1 MRPQLG
7 ACPGSA
13 GVGSLWVSTETG
25 VRPEEAPP
33 TSHRPREN
41 FRPQRGPQQ
50 SLSVLAPWP
59 CPSWVQN
66 SNSLPL
72 PTPQSHAHRV
82 RIKLAKAGEPHSTG
96 KALTPMNSFRTQTR
110 LVWEKAVLF
119 PPEGSGEEMS
129 ALTKE
134 SWPLASLKCNTKGV
148 ASWGQTPEYLGQRE
162 SGDWMSSPEC
172 EPTASHPS
180 LPFPKAALS

>member
-1 MRPQLG
+1 MTKRGQGGANQTGRRGWLQMRPQLG

-13 GVGSLWVSTETG
+13 GVGSLWVSKETG

-82 RIKLAKAGEPHSTG
+82 RIKLAKPGEPHSSG
-96 KALTPMNSFRTQTR
+96 KALTPMNSFQNPD
-110 LVWEKAVLF
+110 KACL
-119 PPEGSGEEMS
+119 GE
-129 ALTKE
+129 
-134 SWPLASLKCNTKGV
+134 
-148 ASWGQTPEYLGQRE
+148 
-162 SGDWMSSPEC
+162 SSPI
-172 EPTASHPS
+172 PPRGVR
-180 LPFPKAALS
+180 